1 MDWKLVSDSLVFAK
15 NYAKIKN
22 SKIKTL
28 KQIDY
33 IAYVIDSS
41 DSFLQQTL

>member
-1 MDWKLVSDSLVFAK
+1 MDWKLVSDFLVFAK
-15 NYAKIKN
+15 NYAKT